1 MTNILNRLKFAP
13 FYLVSLIPLRIL
25 YLIADIG
32 FVLLFYVFRYR
43 RKVVCDNITGSF
55 PEKSDR
61 ELMQIERA
69 FYKHF
74 CDQVFENMKFLT
86 ISSENAKK
94 RLVVKNPELIQRY
107 YDEKKSVISYT
118 AHLGNWEWLAALP
131 FYVKHQMT
139 AFYQPQTSPYFDQ
152 IIKLVRERFGAI
164 TIPSKRGYKSLM
176 EFAKKDVLTISLI
189 IGDQGPHPKS
199 SRYWTMFLNQE
210 TGFMYGA
217 DRIAQKSNQVVVFPA
232 ITKPKRGYYEV
243 EFIVLQE
250 EMTNVKKGEIIEKYS
265 KALETAIYKA
275 PHLWLWTHRRWK
287 RQRREDEVMGR

>member
-1 MTNILNRLKFAP
+1 MANVLSRIKFIP
-13 FYLVSLIPLRIL
+13 FYLVSLIPLRVL
-25 YLIADIG
+25 YLLADIG
-32 FVLLFYVFRYR
+32 FVFLFYVFRYR
-43 RKVVCDNITGSF
+43 RTVVRSNIEGSF
-55 PEKSDR
+55 PEKSEHDII
-61 ELMQIERA
+61 QIERA
-69 FYKHF
+69 FYRHF

-86 ISSENAKK
+86 ISAANAKK
-94 RLVVKNPELIQRY
+94 RLIVKNPELIQRY
-107 YDEKKSVISYT
+107 YDQKQSVISYT

-164 TIPSKRGYKSLM
+164 TIESKRGYKSLM

-199 SRYWTMFLNQE
+199 SRYWTTFLHRE

-217 DRIAQKSNQVVVFPA
+217 DRIAQKSKQVVVFPA
-232 ITKPKRGYYEV
+232 VTKPKRGYYEV
-243 EFIVLQE
+243 EFIVLKEDVANAQ
-250 EMTNVKKGEIIEKYS
+250 KGEIIEKYAY
-265 KALETAIYKA
+265 ALEVAIYKS

-287 RQRREDEVMGR
+287 RGRREDEVMGA

>member
-1 MTNILNRLKFAP
+1 MFKRLKFAP

-25 YLIADIG
+25 YLIADFG
-32 FVLLFYVFRYR
+32 FVILFYVFRYR
-43 RKVVCDNITGSF
+43 RKVVRDNIKGSF
-55 PEKSDR
+55 PEKNDR
-61 ELMQIERA
+61 EIIQIERA

-86 ISSENAKK
+86 ISPENAKK
-94 RLVVKNPELIQRY
+94 RFVVKNPELIQQY
-107 YDEKKSVISYT
+107 YDQKKSVISYT

-164 TIPSKRGYKSLM
+164 TIKSKRGYKSLM
-176 EFAKKDVLTISLI
+176 EFAKNDVLTISLI

-199 SRYWTMFLNQE
+199 SRYWTTFLHRE

-232 ITKPKRGYYEV
+232 ITKPRRGCYEL
-243 EFIVLQE
+243 EFVVLQE
-250 EMTNVKKGEIIEKYS
+250 DMSNVRKGEIIEKYA
-265 KALETAIYKA
+265 KALEEAIHKA

-287 RQRREDEVMGR
+287 RERREGEVMGA

>member
-1 MTNILNRLKFAP
+1 MI
-13 FYLVSLIPLRIL
+13 SLIPFKVL

-43 RKVVCDNITGSF
+43 RTVVNDNIKGSF
-55 PEKSDR
+55 PEKSDQ
-61 ELMQIERA
+61 EKIQIERA

-86 ISSENAKK
+86 ISPVNAKK
-94 RLVVKNPELIQRY
+94 RFVVKNPELIQHY
-107 YDEKKSVISYT
+107 YDQKKSVISYT

-152 IIKLVRERFGAI
+152 IIKLVRERFGTI
-164 TIPSKRGYKSLM
+164 TIESKRGYKSLM
-176 EFAKKDVLTISLI
+176 EFAKKEVLTMSLI
-189 IGDQGPHPKS
+189 IGDQSPHPKS
-199 SRYWTMFLNQE
+199 SRYWTTFLHRE

-232 ITKPKRGYYEV
+232 ITKPKRGYYEL
-243 EFIVLQE
+243 EFIVIQE
-250 EMTNVKKGEIIEKYS
+250 EMANVQKGEIIEKYA
-265 KALETAIYKA
+265 KALEDAVHNA

-287 RQRREDEVMGR
+287 RKRREDEVMGA